1 MAEEDIDGVF
11 YNPKELKK
19 DYETGFLRQEKRK
32 LTNDNYAFAV
42 RIDGKEKFLVF
53 NANNER
59 ARRVAEVFK
68 NMDGERMGGF
78 MQIMG
83 HVSRYFSNINTQY
96 NPIFGAVNL
105 TRDTQA
111 MALQLSTTPLKD
123 KKAEVAKKLPGAIK
137 AIYRVERA
145 RTKNKQVDLNSLN
158 TDQQNFTKYYEEF
171 ENSGAKTGYRDQFN
185 NSEDRQK
192 ALQKELDRMESELER
207 KVSSNLR
214 LVNEL

>member
-1 MAEEDIDGVF
+1 
-11 YNPKELKK
+11 
-19 DYETGFLRQEKRK
+19 
-32 LTNDNYAFAV
+32 
-42 RIDGKEKFLVF
+42 
-53 NANNER
+53 
-59 ARRVAEVFK
+59 
-68 NMDGERMGGF
+68 
-78 MQIMG
+78 
-83 HVSRYFSNINTQY
+83 
-96 NPIFGAVNL
+96 
-105 TRDTQA
+105 

-192 ALQKELDRMESELER
+192 ALQKELDRMESGVGKKGFRATLDWLTNYNDALENATR
-207 KVSSNLR
+207 LSVYMTAREMGIGQDSAAAIAKNITTNFNKKGKSVSQLNAMYAFYGAATQGTTR
-214 LVNEL
+214 LFQTIGERTGRG